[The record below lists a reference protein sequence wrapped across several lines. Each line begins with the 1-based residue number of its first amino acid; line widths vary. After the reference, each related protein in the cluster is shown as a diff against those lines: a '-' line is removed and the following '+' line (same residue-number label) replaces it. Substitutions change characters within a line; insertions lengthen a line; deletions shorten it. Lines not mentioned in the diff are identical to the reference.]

1 MNTTA
6 WRYETRLMV
15 ILSLTFGITF
25 FDRNALSYLVP
36 FIIKDLHISN
46 TQIGLLSSGL
56 SICWAISGILL
67 GAVADARGRRKM
79 LLVVAIVVFSFC
91 SFLSGMA
98 ASFHMLLL
106 ARMLMG
112 ASEGG
117 VLPISQSLVVLE
129 TPEKKRGLY
138 MGMMQNFGSNLLG
151 SFAAPIIV
159 VALANMFN
167 WRVAFYLV
175 GIPGLL
181 AAWLIYRY
189 VREPV
194 LHSVKTVDTPEV
206 SEEKMSRWE
215 LLKIHNILLCV
226 LICILMV
233 AYTVIAWTFMPVFFV
248 EFRHFSPTTMSWL
261 MGVLGISATVGSMI
275 NSGWSDRIG
284 RKPVLILFSFLGVL
298 TPLAALYFQGSL
310 VILGVLLFA
319 GWFMIGNF
327 PLVMATIPS
336 ETIPAR
342 YIATAVGLSMGSGEI
357 VGGFSGPLI
366 AGWSADKLGLG
377 APMWIMAACAVAA
390 GLLSLVVRETAP
402 VKVRAAGT
410 AT

>member
-46 TQIGLLSSGL
+46 TQIGLLSSAL

-67 GAVADARGRRKM
+67 GAVADARGHRKQ
-79 LLVVAIVVFSFC
+79 LLVVAIVIFSFC
-91 SFLSGMA
+91 SILSGMA

-117 VLPISQSLVVLE
+117 VLPISQSLVVME
-129 TPEKKRGLY
+129 TPEDRRGLY
-138 MGMMQNFGSNLLG
+138 MGVMQNFGSNLLG
-151 SFAAPIIV
+151 SFAAPVVV
-159 VALANMFN
+159 VALAEMFN

-175 GIPGLL
+175 GLPGLL

-206 SEEKMSRWE
+206 SAEKMSRWE

-261 MGVLGISATVGSMI
+261 MGVLGISATVSSII

-284 RKPVLILFSFLGVL
+284 RKPVLILFSFMGVI
-298 TPLAALYFQGSL
+298 TPLAALYVQGSL
-310 VILGVLLFA
+310 VILGVSLFA

-342 YIATAVGLSMGSGEI
+342 YIATAVGLSVGAGEI

-366 AGWSADKLGLG
+366 AGWSADRLGLE
-377 APMWIMAACAVAA
+377 APLWIMTGCAMAA
-390 GLLSLVVRETAP
+390 GLLSLLVRETAP
-402 VKVRAAGT
+402 VKLRAIA
-410 AT
+410 ASA